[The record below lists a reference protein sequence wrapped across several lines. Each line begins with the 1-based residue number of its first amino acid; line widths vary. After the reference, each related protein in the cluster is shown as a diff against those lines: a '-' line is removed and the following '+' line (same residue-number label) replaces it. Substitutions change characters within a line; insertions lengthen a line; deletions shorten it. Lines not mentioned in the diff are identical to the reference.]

1 MPSAIYLIAAFT
13 FLVTFTLILAPVL
26 LRPSAEAQ
34 HVLDVVANKRPV
46 ASAMSVKRPSMTEG
60 VIKLAASMRS
70 RMGFAENA
78 KSKRKLTAAGYRG
91 SGASDLYF
99 AAQCL
104 LPILGAFVGS
114 FFKDNALFSIIA
126 LALGGY
132 IAPDFWLGRKIEARK
147 KKIQRGMPDTIDLL
161 VICVDAG
168 LGLDQALLR
177 VNDELKLSHPQIF
190 EELQQVHLEQKA
202 GQPRLVAW
210 NNAAVRTA
218 VEEFVGFTNM
228 LTQTERFG
236 TPITKALTRFS
247 EDLRMKRRQRAE
259 EAAAKTKIK
268 IIFPLVLFIF
278 PCLFIVLLAPA
289 LLSIVGGLHQ
299 MAK

>member
-1 MPSAIYLIAAFT
+1 MSPIIYGVAGFT
-13 FLVTFTLILAPVL
+13 FLITLAVVL
-26 LRPSAEAQ
+26 VPAWIQPSTETQ
-34 HVLDVVANKRPV
+34 RVLDVVGNK
-46 ASAMSVKRPSMTEG
+46 KRIPILSSKRASMTDAAM
-60 VIKLAASMRS
+60 KLSGSLRARL
-70 RMGFAENA
+70 GFAENL
-78 KSKRKLTAAGYRG
+78 KIKRRLSAAGYR
-91 SGASDLYF
+91 SASAGDLFF

-104 LPILGAFVGS
+104 GPIVGVFIAS
-114 FFKDNALFSIIA
+114 FTKDSTFFWVFA
-126 LALGGY
+126 LALLGY
-132 IAPDFWLGRKIEARK
+132 VAPDFWLGRKIESRK
-147 KKIQRGMPDTIDLL
+147 NQIRRGMPDTIDLL

-177 VNDELKLSHPQIF
+177 VNDELKLSHPEIH

-202 GQPRLVAW
+202 GQARLEAW

-218 VEEFVGFTNM
+218 VEEFAGFTNM

-236 TPITKALTRFS
+236 TPISKALTRFS

-259 EAAAKTKIK
+259 EAAEKTKIK
-268 IIFPLVLFIF
+268 IIFPLVLCIF

-289 LLSIVGGLHQ
+289 LLSIISGLHQ

>member
-1 MPSAIYLIAAFT
+1 MPTTIYLVAGIT
-13 FLVTFTLILAPVL
+13 FLITFAVVLAPSL
-26 LRPSAEAQ
+26 LRPSAQTQ
-34 HVLDVVANKRPV
+34 HILNVVANKKPAV
-46 ASAMSVKRPSMTEG
+46 STASASRVSMTESI
-60 VIKLAASMRS
+60 IKLAASMRV

-78 KSKRKLTAAGYRG
+78 KSKRKLNAAGYR
-91 SGASDLYF
+91 SSNASDLYF

-104 LPILGAFVGS
+104 CPILGIFAGS
-114 FFKDNALFSIIA
+114 FIHDSTIFWVIA
-126 LALGGY
+126 LAMVGY
-132 IAPDFWLGRKIEARK
+132 LAPDFWLGRKIEARK

-177 VNDELKLSHPQIF
+177 INDELKLSHPQIY

-210 NNAAVRTA
+210 NNAATRTA
-218 VEEFVGFTNM
+218 VEEFIGFANM

-236 TPITKALTRFS
+236 TPIAKALTRFS
-247 EDLRMKRRQRAE
+247 EDLRMKRRQHAE

-268 IIFPLVLFIF
+268 IIFPLVFFIF

-289 LLSIVGGLHQ
+289 LLSIISGLHQ